1 MNDNLLIKI
10 PPRKSKSIFLA
21 KNKKIKIINT
31 HGTQVVDT
39 WCFNQA
45 DIKEFMSMEHNRA
58 VTSSIFPKEGEFL
71 YTNKRQP
78 ILYILKDSSP
88 GRHDTLIAACDT
100 YRYKM
105 LGCEEYHDNC
115 TDNLMNTLD
124 NLGFKSIE
132 CPSPLN
138 LWMNI
143 PVNID
148 GEVTFSPPLSTKNDY
163 IIFEAKMDCILIMSV
178 CPMDIVPINGKE
190 CIIKEIHYQ
199 LLND

>member
-10 PPRKSKSIFLA
+10 PPRKSKSVFLE
-21 KNKKIKIINT
+21 KNQKIKIINT

-88 GRHDTLIAACDT
+88 GRHDTLIAACDNEW
-100 YRYKM
+100 YM
-105 LGCEEYHDNC
+105 LISPFLHEMASARR
-115 TDNLMNTLD
+115 LS
-124 NLGFKSIE
+124 KP
-132 CPSPLN
+132 PSAASLRIAMVSSQ
-138 LWMNI
+138 LRLHC
-143 PVNID
+143 
-148 GEVTFSPPLSTKNDY
+148 PPL
-163 IIFEAKMDCILIMSV
+163 L
-178 CPMDIVPINGKE
+178 
-190 CIIKEIHYQ
+190 Q
-199 LLND
+199 L

>member
-10 PPRKSKSIFLA
+10 PPRKSKSIFLE
-21 KNKKIKIINT
+21 KNQKIKIINT

-115 TDNLMNTLD
+115 TDNLAAAMTEIGL
-124 NLGFKSIE
+124 IAPE
-132 CPSPLN
+132 TPSPLN

-143 PVNID
+143 PFTLD
-148 GEVTFSPPLSTKNDY
+148 GTTDFCPPLSKPGDY
-163 IIFEAKMDCILIMSV
+163 VCLRAHHDVIVVMST
-178 CPMDIVPINGKE
+178 CPQDIVPINGQDMIVRE
-190 CIIKEIHYQ
+190 VHYYV
-199 LLND
+199 D

>member
-1 MNDNLLIKI
+1 
-10 PPRKSKSIFLA
+10 
-21 KNKKIKIINT
+21 
-31 HGTQVVDT
+31 
-39 WCFNQA
+39 
-45 DIKEFMSMEHNRA
+45 
-58 VTSSIFPKEGEFL
+58 
-71 YTNKRQP
+71 
-78 ILYILKDSSP
+78 
-88 GRHDTLIAACDT
+88 
-100 YRYKM
+100 M

-115 TDNLMNTLD
+115 TDNLMNTLY

-132 CPSPLN
+132 CPSHLN
-138 LWMNI
+138 LWINI

-199 LLND
+199 LLSD

>member
-1 MNDNLLIKI
+1 
-10 PPRKSKSIFLA
+10 
-21 KNKKIKIINT
+21 
-31 HGTQVVDT
+31 
-39 WCFNQA
+39 
-45 DIKEFMSMEHNRA
+45 MEHNRA

-132 CPSPLN
+132 CPAPLN

-199 LLND
+199 LLSD